1 MQVLQYM
8 IRSLA
13 GCFIEFH
20 GYQKLL
26 KSDSLFLGPP
36 LLPRTCNKNVITI
49 EHSLSISE
57 RTCAM
62 TLCNKSQLL

>member
-49 EHSLSISE
+49 EHSLSI
-57 RTCAM
+57 
-62 TLCNKSQLL
+62 KSWHRFLVYCSYLVY